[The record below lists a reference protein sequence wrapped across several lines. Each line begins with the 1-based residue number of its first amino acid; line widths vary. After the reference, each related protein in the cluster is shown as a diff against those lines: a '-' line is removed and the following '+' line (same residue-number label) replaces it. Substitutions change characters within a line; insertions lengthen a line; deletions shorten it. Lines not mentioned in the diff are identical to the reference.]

1 LSWKDRWNNCE
12 RPARPARARLTPA
25 ARDELLEALR
35 RNVAKSPVLAE
46 LHVEV
51 TAARGFFHFSRRYPG
66 DDRPFEIARAVPLA
80 EDATLMLEAQSSRAT
95 YYFVAKGKPATIVR
109 ALAMDTAGTFHGLG
123 AIERHARTTKG
134 GLVREKLRRSAGG
147 FAYAIDGERGLGA
160 GDPLPPLRAAAARR
174 RGAEAL
180 TS

>member
-1 LSWKDRWNNCE
+1 
-12 RPARPARARLTPA
+12 
-25 ARDELLEALR
+25 
-35 RNVAKSPVLAE
+35 
-46 LHVEV
+46 
-51 TAARGFFHFSRRYPG
+51 
-66 DDRPFEIARAVPLA
+66 VPLA